1 MEVKKALH
9 YGWYRAL
16 WRLREMRE
24 GNLKACWDSWSLGCV
39 LTWNKFRRKV
49 HLDAPCKS
57 KPCGFS
63 FSGEA
68 NTTEAHSAARR
79 ATRNCIMIFVTAMN
93 NEESIKLV
101 AREMID
107 HGTYRR
113 DSESRRGRK
122 RYYDHEKM
130 QHAFVV
136 LQKKAMLRPIRN
148 FGGYFSYFSLLKKK
162 GSAGGL

>member
-1 MEVKKALH
+1 M
-9 YGWYRAL
+9 
-16 WRLREMRE
+16 
-24 GNLKACWDSWSLGCV
+24 S
-39 LTWNKFRRKV
+39 
-49 HLDAPCKS
+49 
-57 KPCGFS
+57 
-63 FSGEA
+63 
-68 NTTEAHSAARR
+68 
-79 ATRNCIMIFVTAMN
+79 FVTAMN

-101 AREMID
+101 VREMID